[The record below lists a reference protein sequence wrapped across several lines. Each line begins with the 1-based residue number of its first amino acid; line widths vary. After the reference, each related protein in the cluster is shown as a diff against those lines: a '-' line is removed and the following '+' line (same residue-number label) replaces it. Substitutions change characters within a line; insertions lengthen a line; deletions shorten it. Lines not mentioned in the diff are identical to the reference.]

1 MHKESKMVAKMKIEP
16 MKVDFLFIRMF
27 SGKESTKSYI
37 EKQTVP
43 KNSELKKTYNYN
55 FPLNRITLNVES
67 NQKTIYA
74 CWKSEADDVVFF
86 DIWLKFTILLLKQ
99 KRYGLGRGNDL

>member
-1 MHKESKMVAKMKIEP
+1 MHKELKMVAKMKIEP

-74 CWKSEADDVVFF
+74 CWKSEADDVVFLIF
-86 DIWLKFTILLLKQ
+86 DWSLRSSYWNK
-99 KRYGLGRGNDL
+99 NVMA